1 MLNCP
6 HRSQDGFENVEFASY
21 LPTIVGLSIID
32 HGLVEITVESGQNSD
47 VEEPENNSLE
57 LEQVITACY
66 KISLIARKVQQR

>member
-32 HGLVEITVESGQNSD
+32 HGCVQITVESDQNSD
-47 VEEPENNSLE
+47 VEKPENNSLE
-57 LEQVITACY
+57 LEQAITAWY
-66 KISLIARKVQQR
+66 KNS

>member
-21 LPTIVGLSIID
+21 LPTIEGLSIID
-32 HGLVEITVESGQNSD
+32 YGCVQITVESSQNSD

-57 LEQVITACY
+57 LEQALTAWY
-66 KISLIARKVQQR
+66 KNS

>member
-21 LPTIVGLSIID
+21 LPTIVGLSIIEY
-32 HGLVEITVESGQNSD
+32 GCVQSTFESGQNSD

-57 LEQVITACY
+57 LEQAITAWC
-66 KISLIARKVQQR
+66 KNS